1 MPRPPSRAPPC
12 PRPSPAPPAGAA
24 VRRYQDDTPDPAA
37 PFRPEDLPQLRAW
50 QADGT
55 LRRFALLLFHRASGF
70 AANGMCCWHVPE
82 AAADGFGRRLA
93 AEPDV
98 THCYARPFTPAFP
111 FNLYAM
117 IHKSSWQ
124 EGFDTFRRLTD
135 AAGLP
140 PGKVLFS
147 TREYK
152 KSSVRFFLEED

>member
-1 MPRPPSRAPPC
+1 M
-12 PRPSPAPPAGAA
+12 
-24 VRRYQDDTPDPAA
+24 
-37 PFRPEDLPQLRAW
+37 
-50 QADGT
+50 
-55 LRRFALLLFHRASGF
+55 
-70 AANGMCCWHVPE
+70 
-82 AAADGFGRRLA
+82 
-93 AEPDV
+93 
-98 THCYARPFTPAFP
+98 THCYARPLTPAFP